1 MNKSDERYE
10 DDSDDKH
17 NVSLSAEES
26 EDMAPGGND
35 AMDTQDYD
43 TRSETGSSSLESSLT
58 GSDSESCKFSS
69 DLKTNITYPQPVFL
83 FFVFLFFLTFYNF
96 ISLFFMHFT

>member
-43 TRSETGSSSLESSLT
+43 TRSETGSSSSESSLT

-69 DLKTNITYPQPVFL
+69 DLKTNITFPNIFFSFL
-83 FFVFLFFLTFYNF
+83 NFF
-96 ISLFFMHFT
+96 ISFLYFYTFI